1 MEKFKPFIIPVALL
15 VLIDQM
21 VKIVISKVF
30 MKYEFDIIAKVL
42 RFNPELNTRLSYAGN
57 FFELLSSPFVTILL
71 NVFVLFL
78 FLSGYMLYQAK
89 RAHTSFWVKMIM
101 ICGISGCLCSLID
114 KVFWGG
120 SLDFLQ
126 IPTLFIFDL
135 KDCYLTVAEVIFVV
149 IGILNSKEIS
159 VKSIYIFV
167 VTNLACKLLVYYF
180 LYIGSTCPELSQ
192 LNTRHLQ
199 SGTPSRKSKK
209 DLLLFFCQ
217 K

>member
-1 MEKFKPFIIPVALL
+1 MLCMKNCLPLNRKRRNNKIIIWEEVLLMEKLYLL
-15 VLIDQM
+15 IHWQTTLPVLIDQM

-159 VKSIYIFV
+159 VKEY
-167 VTNLACKLLVYYF
+167 L
-180 LYIGSTCPELSQ
+180 
-192 LNTRHLQ
+192 H
-199 SGTPSRKSKK
+199 
-209 DLLLFFCQ
+209 FCCN
-217 K
+217 KFSL

>member
-1 MEKFKPFIIPVALL
+1 MLCMRNCLPLNRKRRNNKIIIWEEVLLVEKFKPFIIPVALL
-15 VLIDQM
+15 VLIDQT

-30 MKYEFDIIAKVL
+30 MKCEFDIIAKVL

-114 KVFWGG
+114 KLFWGG

-159 VKSIYIFV
+159 VKEY
-167 VTNLACKLLVYYF
+167 L
-180 LYIGSTCPELSQ
+180 
-192 LNTRHLQ
+192 H
-199 SGTPSRKSKK
+199 
-209 DLLLFFCQ
+209 FCCN
-217 K
+217 KFSL

>member
-120 SLDFLQ
+120 SLPPHFWQKKSRRSFLDFLLGV
-126 IPTLFIFDL
+126 PLCRWRVFS
-135 KDCYLTVAEVIFVV
+135 CE
-149 IGILNSKEIS
+149 S
-159 VKSIYIFV
+159 
-167 VTNLACKLLVYYF
+167 
-180 LYIGSTCPELSQ
+180 
-192 LNTRHLQ
+192 
-199 SGTPSRKSKK
+199 SGQVDPMYKK
-209 DLLLFFCQ
+209 
-217 K
+217 